1 MLSFPTTLVF
11 YQQEK
16 SYWLPVLTLWYTGAG
31 SSSVY
36 YWPGYYAFNE
46 KPSYHNKIITP
57 YGANITTGREAI
69 DETFENY
76 EKNPSLNFMVVY
88 VDAPDETGHEHGV
101 KSQEVRQFSLI
112 L

>member
-1 MLSFPTTLVF
+1 MYLGV
-11 YQQEK
+11 
-16 SYWLPVLTLWYTGAG
+16 
-31 SSSVY
+31 SSVY

-101 KSQEVRQFSLI
+101 KSQEVRTNYLSLQGLSRLVI
-112 L
+112 GVE

>member
-1 MLSFPTTLVF
+1 MYLGV
-11 YQQEK
+11 
-16 SYWLPVLTLWYTGAG
+16 
-31 SSSVY
+31 SSVY

-57 YGANITTGREAI
+57 YGANVKTGREAI

-101 KSQEVRQFSLI
+101 KSQEVSFKLI
-112 L
+112 I